1 MLTAIKLYA
10 LASLLFTALYAWAG
24 WRWQKRK
31 EIKREYRY
39 WVSPVVEHDLSP
51 LPEVI
56 RAEELI

>member
-31 EIKREYRY
+31 EIKREYRAHQIE
-39 WVSPVVEHDLSP
+39 PVQDI
-51 LPEVI
+51 I
-56 RAEELI
+56 RTWQ